1 MTTTR
6 STKTTETPLARDLF
20 YAARYYL
27 GGRRGLIILAGLA
40 LIAGLAMNWSWL
52 VAAGVA
58 PILISALPCAA
69 MCALGLCMN
78 RAGGK
83 SCAKTG
89 SEHRPP
95 ATTST
100 DAMSSAQMATC
111 DTPPPPQSWRAGNR
125 PSLRFLD
132 KPETASFNGKE
143 YAQCIIR

>member
-27 GGRRGLIILAGLA
+27 GGRRGLIIFAGLA

-52 VAAGVA
+52 VAAGIA

-100 DAMSSAQMATC
+100 DAMSSAQVATF
-111 DTPPPPQSWRAGNR
+111 DTPPPPSPGELATDEGCA
-125 PSLRFLD
+125 PSTSP
-132 KPETASFNGKE
+132 KPQASTERNMPD
-143 YAQCIIR
+143 A